1 MRAKRV
7 TAPRNLPRIKSAV
20 TRKRR
25 QPRLVERL
33 LRRGGS
39 LLLWAGVLVL
49 AAFGIVF
56 SFANYPWFG
65 TAVVLLILLAIGYSE
80 RRRRIAR
87 KAKQSRVGR
96 CRGGRCRRSG
106 LRREREEERMDES
119 DVEAGGQRPNR
130 PETDSCL

>member
-1 MRAKRV
+1 M
-7 TAPRNLPRIKSAV
+7 PRNPSGIKSAV
-20 TRKRR
+20 TRKQP

-65 TAVVLLILLAIGYSE
+65 TAVVLLTLLAIGYSE
-80 RRRRIAR
+80 RRRRIAHEAR
-87 KAKQSRVGR
+87 RRRQAR
-96 CRGGRCRRSG
+96 RGDHLNG
-106 LRREREEERMDES
+106 
-119 DVEAGGQRPNR
+119 
-130 PETDSCL
+130 